1 MVLLDKSTRYP
12 SRIEPILN
20 SIVFSI
26 VIVAV
31 TPLWSTQPF
40 NTDEGINLMKA
51 ALLAKGY
58 SLFSE
63 IWTDQPPVLTF
74 ILAGAKSLFPRNIIV
89 SRGIIL
95 IFSGLL
101 LWSLFRIVYQLEGRA
116 CAWLSSAALVAI
128 EGYRDLS
135 VSVMIGLPAVALAAA
150 AMDQTIAAAVDQKKY
165 RYWIA
170 GILYALSLQTKMFTS
185 ILFPALMLAV
195 FLDLSSGQLAS
206 WRTRALNFARLILS
220 TLASFLAIAAVTG
233 EPIFAQ
239 LVAPHFRPGVASEF
253 GDTGGVQYM
262 TSLLAE
268 HIPFAVAS
276 LFIAGSWVCVRG
288 WKTSYAIPILW
299 LSSAGLVFSVHRPL
313 FDHHLLLF
321 YVPIAWLSSLSMH
334 LFENVSL
341 KTAIRT
347 ACILLL
353 LTVGVWEVQQTF
365 TRASAYA
372 DQSDSDGKD
381 EWIFPTLLQ
390 SSSPKRGFWLII
402 C

>member
-1 MVLLDKSTRYP
+1 MH
-12 SRIEPILN
+12 
-20 SIVFSI
+20 
-26 VIVAV
+26 
-31 TPLWSTQPF
+31 
-40 NTDEGINLMKA
+40 
-51 ALLAKGY
+51 KGY

-74 ILAGAKSLFPRNIIV
+74 ILAGAKSFFPRNIIV

-101 LWSLFRIVYQLEGRA
+101 LWALFRILHQLEGRA

-170 GILYALSLQTKMFTS
+170 GILYAVSLQTKMFTS
-185 ILFPALMLAV
+185 ILFPALVLAV

-220 TLASFLAIAAVTG
+220 TLASFLAIAAVSG

-239 LVAPHFRPGVASEF
+239 LVAPHFQPGVASEF
-253 GDTGGVQYM
+253 ARQGGIQYM
-262 TSLLAE
+262 TNLLAE

-288 WKTSYAIPILW
+288 WKTRYAIPILW

-321 YVPIAWLSSLSMH
+321 YVPIAWLSSLSDAFVRKCQPQNCNKDRMH
-334 LFENVSL
+334 IVAFDGRSMGSATDVYTRLGVCGS
-341 KTAIRT
+341 IRFRRKRRVDFSYT
-347 ACILLL
+347 
-353 LTVGVWEVQQTF
+353 
-365 TRASAYA
+365 
-372 DQSDSDGKD
+372 
-381 EWIFPTLLQ
+381 
-390 SSSPKRGFWLII
+390 SPKLFPRSLGSR
-402 C
+402 